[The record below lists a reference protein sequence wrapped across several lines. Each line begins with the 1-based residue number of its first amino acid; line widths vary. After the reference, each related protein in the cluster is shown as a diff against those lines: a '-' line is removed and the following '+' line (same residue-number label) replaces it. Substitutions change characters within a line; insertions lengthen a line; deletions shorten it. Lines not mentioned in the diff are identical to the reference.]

1 MYQVW
6 VPPSLCE
13 GGCGV
18 RSTVSGE
25 SVSQGA
31 ATPRGLPGSR
41 TRFHISSAH
50 AWRTD
55 AEFGALGH
63 RTHLVRVRCSGVAFL
78 VAALRGLVWLP
89 CGAFD

>member
-1 MYQVW
+1 MCQVW

-41 TRFHISSAH
+41 TRFHIPSAC
-50 AWRTD
+50 
-55 AEFGALGH
+55 G
-63 RTHLVRVRCSGVAFL
+63 VRVWLSLLQPF
-78 VAALRGLVWLP
+78 AA
-89 CGAFD
+89 